1 MEMGFLD
8 FVLKANLGAAT
19 TQDYHAD
26 HADRGAPGGLFAT
39 ALSKLLGESQG
50 KGVFADASLT
60 GPLDDETLS
69 APLVSRIPLAT
80 KSDLVKGKLVF
91 AGPSAEA
98 EERAEELVSPFD
110 EESESDEVCPSSL
123 PAPRLDDVQS
133 QSVTQNASLKD
144 MARLTDGA
152 VDHVGQDEPQNHVI
166 AEKQRS
172 LHAPENRQNAMI
184 GRLFFSEPAFRESVE
199 THLESSEYT
208 RAEPLVIRE
217 SQVKLQ
223 GQESSLF
230 VDRVPNKASHAGLG
244 LLTKSQS
251 AVYDQQETALVT
263 RLDLTELLNE
273 DLKWRGSAKP
283 PVPNAANSLLEQ
295 LSPAAAKGK
304 TSPYDALQ
312 QALSDQ
318 PIGRQFS
325 ESDTL
330 FSRSI
335 EGTMTKAALQ
345 TPGLLEGYVKLE
357 DSLSQQYPASRRP
370 GEQFHPK
377 GPAASFGSHTART
390 GDSTMH
396 NMPQLL
402 RHSSLHGEEQQGKL
416 PQAAKPYSNLQQ
428 TVSEVPASFRHS
440 PGQGERQGELL
451 QVAEP
456 YSNLQQTVSEVPASF
471 RHSPGQGERQGK
483 LLRVAEPQ
491 NNLQQNVSAV
501 PELNFPVS
509 SQAESAAIISGV
521 PTSPPPVADSVMDQL
536 VRGMDVELTKT
547 GGEVIIQL
555 KPDSLGEVSVRVSV
569 EQGII
574 SAQFAAESLQVKE
587 IINSQ
592 LVQLRMSLE
601 EMGLDVGEFSVDVQT
616 SEHQQPQQDAD
627 HRRSYG
633 PGETADGS
641 DTPSAEKVPRS
652 AAIGVY
658 RQLGLSTVD
667 MQA

>member
-1 MEMGFLD
+1 
-8 FVLKANLGAAT
+8 
-19 TQDYHAD
+19 
-26 HADRGAPGGLFAT
+26 
-39 ALSKLLGESQG
+39 
-50 KGVFADASLT
+50 
-60 GPLDDETLS
+60 
-69 APLVSRIPLAT
+69 
-80 KSDLVKGKLVF
+80 
-91 AGPSAEA
+91 
-98 EERAEELVSPFD
+98 
-110 EESESDEVCPSSL
+110 
-123 PAPRLDDVQS
+123 
-133 QSVTQNASLKD
+133 
-144 MARLTDGA
+144 
-152 VDHVGQDEPQNHVI
+152 
-166 AEKQRS
+166 
-172 LHAPENRQNAMI
+172 
-184 GRLFFSEPAFRESVE
+184 
-199 THLESSEYT
+199 
-208 RAEPLVIRE
+208 
-217 SQVKLQ
+217 
-223 GQESSLF
+223 
-230 VDRVPNKASHAGLG
+230 
-244 LLTKSQS
+244 
-251 AVYDQQETALVT
+251 
-263 RLDLTELLNE
+263 
-273 DLKWRGSAKP
+273 
-283 PVPNAANSLLEQ
+283 
-295 LSPAAAKGK
+295 
-304 TSPYDALQ
+304 
-312 QALSDQ
+312 
-318 PIGRQFS
+318 
-325 ESDTL
+325 
-330 FSRSI
+330 
-335 EGTMTKAALQ
+335 MTKAALQ

-428 TVSEVPASFRHS
+428 TVSEVPASLRHSPGQDEQQGKLPQAAKPYSNLQQTVSEVPASFRHS

-483 LLRVAEPQ
+483 LLQVAEPQ